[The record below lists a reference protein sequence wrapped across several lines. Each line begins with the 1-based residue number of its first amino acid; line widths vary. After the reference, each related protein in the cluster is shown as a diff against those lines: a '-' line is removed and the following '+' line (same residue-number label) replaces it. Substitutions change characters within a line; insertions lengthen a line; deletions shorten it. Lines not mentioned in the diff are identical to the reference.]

1 MTKSDPTLV
10 FIRFLSFVFLCFFVH
25 YLGGTVYSLY
35 LQRLINYRIF
45 LAPFVMVK
53 YPAYD
58 KSTVVDNLLITS
70 LLCLDV
76 VWGVGCLKAANLRRP
91 LIQVTESRQERE
103 LVDYKLLISK
113 NLRLMPEAACR

>member
-1 MTKSDPTLV
+1 MTKGDPTLV
-10 FIRFLSFVFLCFFVH
+10 FIRFLSFVFLCFFIH

-35 LQRLINYRIF
+35 LQRLINYRSF

-76 VWGVGCLKAANLRRP
+76 VLGVGCLMTGNLRRP
-91 LIQVTESRQERE
+91 LIPATESRQERE
-103 LVDYKLLISK
+103 LVGYKLLVSN